1 MQPAV
6 VDSSNTNDGI
16 RPVKSDSPTFTF
28 PVRVYWEDTDAGG
41 VVYHARYLH
50 FLERARTEWLRAA
63 GFGQQRLRD
72 EAGIVFVVHHMELS
86 FNAPARLDDMLIAT
100 VMPGVLRSASFTV
113 AQNLTCA
120 PDVKPLLQAQ
130 VRIACLDAARFRPC
144 PIPDYL
150 LQEIAKT

>member
-1 MQPAV
+1 
-6 VDSSNTNDGI
+6 
-16 RPVKSDSPTFTF
+16 
-28 PVRVYWEDTDAGG
+28 
-41 VVYHARYLH
+41 
-50 FLERARTEWLRAA
+50 
-63 GFGQQRLRD
+63 
-72 EAGIVFVVHHMELS
+72 MELS

-100 VMPGVLRSASFTV
+100 VTPGVLRSASFTV

-120 PDVKPLLQAQ
+120 PDVKLLLQAQ